1 MDRRTALLAVTGA
14 ALAAPFPRPAVA
26 ATTVRIA
33 MIPSDSGSLIFSAQA
48 AGYLDQANVVPDIQY
63 LANGAAS
70 IAALVG
76 GAIDVT
82 GSNTLSVVQAREK
95 GIPIKIIAPQAV
107 YRRGE
112 ASTLLLVPKDSPAR
126 TGRDLNGKIV
136 AVNALGG
143 SPHVAV
149 EAWIDQNGGDS
160 ASVKYL
166 EMGFAAMGPAMAAKR
181 IDAGI
186 LAEPALTNALGG
198 ARIFGDAYGAIAPY
212 WMTDCL
218 VAMES
223 WIEEHA
229 DDVHRFSVALH
240 NAAIW
245 ANRNRDK
252 TAEIVAKML
261 KLDTATVRA
270 MHRAVFA
277 EQLTPAM
284 IQPAI
289 DAGVKYGA
297 IPAPLRAEDLLSR
310 ELAAASA
317 VAPLTARRAP
327 APLG

>member
-1 MDRRTALLAVTGA
+1 MDRRSVLLAGA
-14 ALAAPFPRPAVA
+14 ALSVFPRRARA
-26 ATTVRIA
+26 ATTLRFA
-33 MIPSDSGSLIFSAQA
+33 MIPSDSGSLIFSADAQ
-48 AGYLDQANVVPDIQY
+48 GYLKAANVAPDVQY

-76 GAIDVT
+76 GEIDVT

-95 GIPIKIIAPQAV
+95 GVPIQVIAPQAV

-112 ASTLLLVPKDSPAR
+112 ASTLLLVAGDSPAR
-126 TGRDLNGKIV
+126 TGRDLNGKTV

-160 ASVKYL
+160 STVKYL
-166 EMGFAAMGPAMAAKR
+166 EMSFAAMGPALEAKR

-186 LAEPALTNALGG
+186 LAEPSLTNAVGGG

-218 VAMES
+218 VATES
-223 WIEEHA
+223 WIAANA
-229 DDVHRFSVALH
+229 DQVRRFSSALH
-240 NAAIW
+240 TAAIW

-261 KLDTATVRA
+261 KLDVATVKK

-277 EQLTPAM
+277 EQLTPQM
-284 IQPAI
+284 IQPVI
-289 DAGVKYGA
+289 DAGLHYGA
-297 IPAPLRAEDLLSR
+297 IAKPMRAEELISR
-310 ELAAASA
+310 EAA
-317 VAPLTARRAP
+317 T
-327 APLG
+327 G